1 MQGRDAASGPAIFDH
16 LAKTAAAVF
25 GAVIAAIIMLAIVA
39 LFGWE
44 IETMFTKVMGALAC
58 AFLIGLVPSRS
69 RTSDAK
75 HMLGENVC
83 ECGSDVAQEN
93 G

>member
-1 MQGRDAASGPAIFDH
+1 
-16 LAKTAAAVF
+16 
-25 GAVIAAIIMLAIVA
+25 
-39 LFGWE
+39 
-44 IETMFTKVMGALAC
+44 MFTKVMGALAC

-69 RTSDAK
+69 RTADAK

-83 ECGSDVAQEN
+83 DVAQEN